1 MKYLQILTILF
12 AICGCLFQAQAQN
25 PCGTV
30 MSQEQIDWLRDFKQN
45 PPTNFKKSNQTIYL
59 PIQFHSV
66 GTTEGEGHFTKIQI
80 LQVMCDLND
89 NYANTGSNFQ
99 FFLHNNEIKYINN
112 SNYYEH
118 EFNAGA
124 QMMNQNNVYGA
135 VNVYMVADPAG
146 NCGYFAPG
154 PDGVAVAKSCAG
166 AQASTLT
173 HELGHFFALPHTF
186 YGWEYVA
193 EGQELPVSQRERMAR
208 TGPTKNCHNTADFF
222 CDTYSDYTPY
232 RWPCPMQDDFVD
244 PDGVVFKPDGSWYMS
259 YSSDGC
265 QSRFSPEQMEAMEA
279 NLYFQRDELLN
290 NTPALNFEEIYACN
304 IQYPAYPAQNIP
316 YQNAYLQWSA
326 VEGINSYALRVYNFA
341 GYNLDVFVDE
351 NYYTVTDLEPN
362 TTYYWE
368 IVPYND
374 GNYCVNVDLFN
385 SFKTSEVSTF
395 VPSTADIVQPL
406 CHGDETGSIY
416 VEMSGGTAPYI
427 YVWEDGTEGQ
437 NFIDLGAGKYTL
449 TVTDATGITE
459 DMNFEIGQPDA
470 LTVIVQQ
477 NGEEARA
484 FVGGGR
490 EPYNYAW
497 SDGTSSTVVTLLGG
511 NHELIV
517 TDANDCQVT
526 VNFNMLTVVTDVN
539 NINCKGTES
548 GGINITE
555 TNGGDGIYTYDWNN
569 GANSA
574 LLENVGAGVYEV
586 TIKEE
591 GNDDFEAVFS
601 FEITEPEIA
610 LEGNVTIN
618 GYEASCT
625 VISSDGPYEILWSNG
640 STENFATEL
649 VVGVDSLAI
658 SDGNGC
664 TIMIPYKV
672 IGLEGN
678 ITDACQG
685 GATGSINLTVLGAE
699 VPYYFE
705 WDNDAT
711 TQNLNNLEA
720 GTYTVTI
727 TDATDT
733 QNTFTFN
740 IEEPAVPLEIEVDF
754 DPGLLEATAS
764 AEGGVEPYE
773 FTWSHEETGEVVTD
787 LLPANYVVTVT
798 DANGCEATYSFEVE
812 EGPVGINDI
821 AQSNVQLYPNPVS
834 LGQNMQIQL
843 MFDKAEDVAI
853 QVYNS
858 AGQLIQQQ
866 TNEVQAGLQSINV
879 PTHNWSVGLYFV
891 EVKVG
896 ESLISR
902 KLIVD

>member
-12 AICGCLFQAQAQN
+12 TVCCYFQVQAQN
-25 PCGTV
+25 HCGTV

-45 PPTNFKKSNQTIYL
+45 PPASFKKSNQTIYL

-66 GTTEGEGHFTKIQI
+66 GTTQGEGHFTKIQI

-99 FFLHNNEIKYINN
+99 FFMHNNEVKYINN

-118 EFNAGA
+118 DFNAGA

-154 PDGVAVAKSCAG
+154 PDGVAVAKSCAS

-173 HELGHFFALPHTF
+173 HELGHFFSLPHTF

-193 EGQELPVSQRERMAR
+193 EGQELPVSERERMAR

-222 CDTYSDYTPY
+222 CDTYSDYSPY

-259 YSSDGC
+259 YASDGC

-279 NLYFQRDELLN
+279 NLYFQRDELLDN
-290 NTPALNFEEIYACN
+290 PPSLNFEELYACN
-304 IQYPAYPAQNIP
+304 IQYPATPAQNIP
-316 YQNAYLQWSA
+316 YEQAYLQWSA

-368 IVPYND
+368 VVPYNE
-374 GNYCVNVDLFN
+374 GNYCVPVDLFN
-385 SFKTSEVSTF
+385 SFKTSDVSTF
-395 VPSTADIVQPL
+395 IPSTVDIVQPS

-416 VEMSGGTAPYI
+416 IEMSGGTAPYI

-437 NFIDLGAGKYTL
+437 NITDLGAGKYTL
-449 TVTDATGITE
+449 TVTDATGVTE
-459 DMNFEIGQPDA
+459 DMNFEVGEPDA
-470 LTVIVQQ
+470 LTAIVQQ
-477 NGEEARA
+477 NGEEAQA

-490 EPYNYAW
+490 EPYSYAW
-497 SDGTSSTVVTLLGG
+497 SDGTSAAFANLLGG
-511 NHELIV
+511 ENELIV

-526 VNFNMLTVVTDVN
+526 VTFNMLTVMADVSN
-539 NINCKGTES
+539 VACKGTES
-548 GGINITE
+548 GSINITE
-555 TNGGDGIYTYDWNN
+555 TNGGNGIYTYDWNN
-569 GANSA
+569 GEEGT
-574 LLENVGAGVYEV
+574 LLENMEAGVYELV
-586 TIKEE
+586 ITEE
-591 GNDDFEAVFS
+591 GNNDFKAIFS
-601 FEITEPEIA
+601 FEVIEPEAA
-610 LEGNVTIN
+610 LEGSVTIN
-618 GYEASCT
+618 GYEASCE
-625 VISSDGPYEILWSNG
+625 VVGGDGPYEVLWSNG
-640 STENFATEL
+640 SVEDVVTEL
-649 VVGVDSLAI
+649 VAGEDSLTV
-658 SDGNGC
+658 SDANGC

-672 IGLEGN
+672 IGLEG
-678 ITDACQG
+678 TVADVACQG
-685 GATGSINLTVLGAE
+685 DATGSINLMVVGAE
-699 VPYYFE
+699 EPYSFD
-705 WDNDAT
+705 WSNDAT
-711 TQNLNNLEA
+711 TQNLSNIEA

-727 TDATDT
+727 TDATEV
-733 QNTFTFN
+733 QNIFTFN
-740 IEEPAVPLEIEVDF
+740 IEEPATPLEIEVDIN
-754 DPGLLEATAS
+754 LLEATAS

-773 FTWSHEETGEVVTD
+773 FTWSNNETGEVVTD
-787 LLPANYVVTVT
+787 LLPANYVATVT
-798 DANGCEATYSFEVE
+798 DANGCEAKFSFLIE
-812 EGPVGINDI
+812 EEISGVNDI
-821 AQSNVQLYPNPVS
+821 AQNNIQLYPNPVS
-834 LGQNMQIQL
+834 IGQNIQL
-843 MFDKAEDVAI
+843 QLILDKIEDVEI

-866 TNEVQAGLQSINV
+866 TNEKQAGLQTINV
-879 PTHNWSVGLYFV
+879 PTNNWSVGLYFV

-896 ESLISR
+896 DSLISR